1 MASEFDAAVAKC
13 IGMLAETFGR
23 TASGPMIDGYRI
35 GLTGL
40 SPQAVKHA
48 TAFAL
53 QKCKFMPSSAE
64 LREMAGEIKS
74 EDRAELAWLAFDSA
88 ISQHSVYKTLIFDD
102 PVINAVVRSLGG
114 VGFIIEMTDEDYQF
128 LRARFLKAYVAMA
141 RSGVNGDAVEPMI
154 GYFDRVNGADAKS
167 IVHIKTGLPPLPHLS
182 QQQPES
188 LTNKNHAEILK
199 LKNA

>member
-1 MASEFDAAVAKC
+1 MASEYDATVAQC

-40 SPQAVKHA
+40 TPQAVKHA

-53 QKCKFMPSSAE
+53 QKCRFMPSSAE
-64 LREMAGEIKS
+64 LREMAGEIKI
-74 EDRAELAWLAFDSA
+74 EDRAERAWLAFDSA
-88 ISQHSVYKTLIFDD
+88 ISQHSVYKTLVFDD

-114 VGFIIEMTDEDYQF
+114 VGLIIEMTDEEYQF
-128 LRARFLKAYVAMA
+128 FRARFLKAYAALA
-141 RSGVNGDAVEPMI
+141 RSGVSGEAAEPMI
-154 GYFDRVNGADAKS
+154 GYFDRVNGGDAKS
-167 IVHIKTGLPPLPHLS
+167 VAFIKTGLPPLQHIPQHH
-182 QQQPES
+182 PEAKKPS
-188 LTNKNHAEILK
+188 EILK